1 MSPNLKTQEK
11 SQKTDYL
18 FTKLNMGIKHFLVD
32 S

>member
-18 FTKLNMGIKHFLVD
+18 FTKLNMGIKHH
-32 S
+32 